1 MNNNQNIGTVCNA
14 EMKEI
19 EEIGLMKSISEKDS
33 RQFTCQEK

>member
-1 MNNNQNIGTVCNA
+1 MNNNQNIGTVCNV

-33 RQFTCQEK
+33 RQFTCLEK